1 MAVLEGHTSV
11 VNKVQMRGDTLLTY
25 DPDGTIRI
33 WSLEKRALLRT
44 IDAHHQSAASLDF
57 DGSSIISG
65 PLNEP
70 ARIWDAQSGEL
81 MREFGSPADVV
92 WKVALGKGRATFTAN
107 RGKDVVLEVKWCKS

>member
-1 MAVLEGHTSV
+1 
-11 VNKVQMRGDTLLTY
+11 MRGDTLLTY

-107 RGKDVVLEVKWCKS
+107 RGKDVVLEIWSFAAEADGMRERG